1 MLNASSRKSIAE
13 LQEAKRRKA
22 EQYQQIFGDLSLEH
36 RIIVCFEC
44 ECRGAGYVM
53 GHSRAHAHVDERKI
67 CLATQPKGYSSFFT
81 ALHEM
86 GHIVAKN
93 ASYSSGVPRALA
105 EHNATE
111 WAYEELRKRGIPIKR
126 RVKREYDAYI
136 SNKIARGVRRG
147 LKVVPP
153 ELRRKFRRAS

>member
-1 MLNASSRKSIAE
+1 MLTKNIAE
-13 LQEAKRRKA
+13 LQEAKRKRAK
-22 EQYQQIFGDLSLEH
+22 QYSDIIMRLISEH
-36 RIIVCFEC
+36 NIAVCYRC
-44 ECRGAGYVM
+44 GCRGAGYEM
-53 GHSRAHAHVDERKI
+53 GHSRSHAHVDERKI
-67 CLATQPKGYSSFFT
+67 CLASEPKGYVSFFT

-86 GHIVAKN
+86 GHIVASN
-93 ASYSSGVPRALA
+93 ASYKSRVPRALA

-111 WAYEELRKRGIPIKR
+111 WAYGILRTHKIPIKR

-153 ELRRKFRRAS
+153 VLRKKFNH